1 MSEGRRAVDP
11 ASDTGTAAGG
21 ASPPAL
27 SNDLA
32 RLRIPEAERR
42 RARKRRPRWP
52 FVLGGLILLAVAL
65 SFLLRPAEVRVAS
78 ARAGGGTP
86 ATEGGSLLTA
96 NGYIEAR
103 HQASVAART
112 TGRLAEV
119 FVEEGDSVAADE
131 VVARLIDDDQRVLL
145 LQAEANVG
153 LARARLDQAAANETE
168 AVRRAERRATL
179 LSQRV
184 ESAEEAEAAETAAVL
199 ARAERAAAAASLR
212 VAEAGREVA
221 RLELDKTK
229 ITAPFAGV
237 VLRKDAEIGEI
248 VGPIMTSNTARAGAV
263 VTIADLSTLEVG
275 VDVGES
281 YIARLAV
288 GGAADVVLDAH
299 PEVHFP
305 AAIRTIYPSAD
316 RDRATIP
323 VRVAFT
329 QTDPRI
335 RPDLGAKVTFLERS
349 VTGEIRVI
357 PKTLRVPRAA
367 VRDRDGE
374 RIVWV
379 VREGR
384 LLANVVTL
392 GEAAGDEVAVLSG
405 LSEGDQVL
413 LDGVRVPRE
422 GQRVRVAQD

>member
-1 MSEGRRAVDP
+1 MSDAHRSDP
-11 ASDTGTAAGG
+11 SVSTPAA
-21 ASPPAL
+21 A
-27 SNDLA
+27 DLG
-32 RLRIPEAERR
+32 RLRISEAERH
-42 RARKRRPRWP
+42 RARNRRPRWP
-52 FVLGGLILLAVAL
+52 WVLGGLILVVV
-65 SFLLRPAEVRVAS
+65 LLTLFTRPATVQVAT

-86 ATEGGSLLTA
+86 ADEGGALLTA
-96 NGYIEAR
+96 NGYVEAR
-103 HQASVAART
+103 HAASVAART

-119 FVEEGDSVAADE
+119 FVEEGDSVSAGE

-153 LARARLDQAAANETE
+153 LAKARLEQARAGAAE
-168 AVRRAERRATL
+168 ATRRAERRAAL
-179 LSQRV
+179 LSQKV
-184 ESAEEAEAAETAAVL
+184 ESAESAESAETAAAT
-199 ARAERAAAAASLR
+199 ARAEVAAAEAALR
-212 VAEAGREVA
+212 VAEANREAA
-221 RLELDKTK
+221 RLELDKTR

-263 VTIADLSTLEVG
+263 VTIADLATLEVG
-275 VDVGES
+275 VDVNES

-288 GGAADVVLDAH
+288 GGPADVVLDAH
-299 PEVHFP
+299 PELHFP
-305 AAIRTIYPSAD
+305 ATIRTIYPSAD

-335 RPDLGAKVTFLERS
+335 RPDLGAKVSFLERP
-349 VTGEIRVI
+349 VAGGIRVM

-367 VRDRDGE
+367 LRERGGE
-374 RIVWV
+374 TIVWV
-379 VREGR
+379 LREGKLR
-384 LLANVVTL
+384 ANVITP
-392 GEAAGDEVAVLSG
+392 GESTGEEVAVLSG

-413 LDGVRVPRE
+413 LAGVRAPRD

>member
-1 MSEGRRAVDP
+1 MSDARVPETSVSATAP
-11 ASDTGTAAGG
+11 A
-21 ASPPAL
+21 
-27 SNDLA
+27 DLG
-32 RLRIPEAERR
+32 RLRISEADRR

-52 FVLGGLILLAVAL
+52 WVLGGLILVVAL
-65 SFLLRPAEVRVAS
+65 LALFTRPATVQVATV
-78 ARAGGGTP
+78 RAGGGTP
-86 ATEGGSLLTA
+86 AEEGGALLTA
-96 NGYIEAR
+96 NGYVEAR
-103 HQASVAART
+103 HAASVAART

-119 FVEEGDSVAADE
+119 FVEEGDSVSAGQ

-153 LARARLDQAAANETE
+153 LAKARLEQAKANAIEAA
-168 AVRRAERRATL
+168 RRAERRAAL
-179 LSQRV
+179 LDQKV
-184 ESAEEAEAAETAAVL
+184 ESAEEAEAAATAAAT
-199 ARAERAAAAASLR
+199 ARAEQAAAEAGLR
-212 VAEAGREVA
+212 VAEANREAA

-263 VTIADLSTLEVG
+263 VTIADLGTLEVG
-275 VDVGES
+275 VDVNES

-288 GGAADVVLDAH
+288 GGPADIVLDAH
-299 PEVHFP
+299 PELHFP

-323 VRVAFT
+323 VRVAFSEP
-329 QTDPRI
+329 DPRI
-335 RPDLGAKVTFLERS
+335 RPDLGAKVSFLERP
-349 VTGEIRVI
+349 VAGGIRVI

-367 VRDRDGE
+367 LRERGGE
-374 RIVWV
+374 TIVWV
-379 VREGR
+379 LREGKLR
-384 LLANVVTL
+384 ANLVTL
-392 GEAAGDEVAVLSG
+392 GEGAGDEVAVLSG

-413 LDGVRVPRE
+413 LGGLRAPRD